1 VINLELSYEYNNHV
15 YKLTSDRA
23 KQEKE
28 EGEEDAYLITFN
40 GRTYPVN
47 ASEIKPGYLRI
58 KLGDKVIKV
67 VVAKGNNSMFVFH
80 DGNTFNMKRVLP
92 MASKRNIE
100 KKKDDGLLSPISG
113 KVVNVKVKE
122 GGEVKKGDVLMVI
135 EAMKMEYLIKAPY
148 DGVIKK
154 IYLDVDEQIDM
165 GMMPIEIEKVEG

>member
-1 VINLELSYEYNNHV
+1 
-15 YKLTSDRA
+15 
-23 KQEKE
+23 
-28 EGEEDAYLITFN
+28 
-40 GRTYPVN
+40 
-47 ASEIKPGYLRI
+47 
-58 KLGDKVIKV
+58 
-67 VVAKGNNSMFVFH
+67 
-80 DGNTFNMKRVLP
+80 MKRVLP